1 MRHNLNR
8 QQSRVRLFESGLR
21 FVGQLEGLKQE
32 AMLAGAICGKRLP
45 EGWANGRDGVD
56 FFDAKA
62 DVEAVLASAG
72 ALGDFQLRARRAPG
86 AAPRQTRASSGEG
99 RPVGYPARCIRNL
112 AKKLDLEQ
120 PVFLFELLL
129 AEVVDGHLPK
139 FRELS
144 RFPKC
149 AATWR
154 CWWTGRRR
162 HKIIL
167 TQIRAAAGEWLTDLR
182 LFDVYHGKGIDPHRK
197 ALPSA

>member
-1 MRHNLNR
+1 MPVPSATSASCPASTRR
-8 QQSRVRLFESGLR
+8 CTR
-21 FVGQLEGLKQE
+21 
-32 AMLAGAICGKRLP
+32 
-45 EGWANGRDGVD
+45 GR
-56 FFDAKA
+56 
-62 DVEAVLASAG
+62 
-72 ALGDFQLRARRAPG
+72 P
-86 AAPRQTRASSGEG
+86 RASSG
-99 RPVGYPARCIRNL
+99 RRLVGYLGALHPEL

-144 RFPKC
+144 RFPEV
-149 AATWR
+149 
-154 CWWTGRRR
+154 RRDLALLVDQDVPAQD
-162 HKIIL
+162 IL

>member
-1 MRHNLNR
+1 MSR
-8 QQSRVRLFESGLR
+8 QCWPVLVPSVTSASCPASTRRCTRGRPHASKREGRL
-21 FVGQLEGLKQE
+21 VGYL
-32 AMLAGAICGKRLP
+32 
-45 EGWANGRDGVD
+45 
-56 FFDAKA
+56 
-62 DVEAVLASAG
+62 G
-72 ALGDFQLRARRAPG
+72 ALHP
-86 AAPRQTRASSGEG
+86 E
-99 RPVGYPARCIRNL
+99 L

-144 RFPKC
+144 RFPEV
-149 AATWR
+149 
-154 CWWTGRRR
+154 RRDLALLVDQDVPAQD
-162 HKIIL
+162 IL